1 MIGDIFLNNTFPALP
16 KMRNSAREAKRPA
29 PYVYNYYNI
38 TCLTQNPLSANENT
52 TSRVHNALVQG
63 LNEQN
68 VMPRIII
75 MITDLDILRFLNFFG
90 FGESHVI
97 GEALNWLLIN
107 CERSIKSKH
116 EEYRKKKP
124 GALVA
129 GEPKM
134 IWLGIPERPMYDHKF
149 TPAIRKFNCILADL
163 VEKKENNEYLSIS
176 DHLGLTQANYHQFF
190 KLSGRGET
198 SFWQAIDGAIE
209 EFDVLRAQEKD
220 KDQGCDDHED
230 LRTISIDE
238 NKKPQ
243 IKVVPLSR
251 KNKD

>member
-1 MIGDIFLNNTFPALP
+1 
-16 KMRNSAREAKRPA
+16 MRNAAREAKRPA
-29 PYVYNYYNI
+29 PYLYDYYNI

-52 TSRVHNALVQG
+52 TSRIHNALVQG

-75 MITDLDILRFLNFFG
+75 MITDLDILRFLNFFS

-107 CERSIKSKH
+107 CEHSIESKH

-134 IWLGIPERPMYDHKF
+134 IWLGIPERPMYDHNF
-149 TPAIRKFNCILADL
+149 TPAIRKFNRILADL

-176 DHLGLTQANYHQFF
+176 DHLGPTQANYHQFF

-198 SFWQAIDGAIE
+198 SFWRAIDSVIE
-209 EFDVLRAQEKD
+209 EFDVLSAQEKG
-220 KDQGCDDHED
+220 KDYQANNDQED
-230 LRTISIDE
+230 LHTVSMDE
-238 NKKPQ
+238 NKKH
-243 IKVVPLSR
+243 KS
-251 KNKD
+251 K